1 MRKKSYKNKLETKFS
16 EWILQS
22 HVNVAITYTFKQG
35 LSIGNGQFEPI
46 SDEEIIRTM
55 WLLRD
60 RTTKK
65 ILGTRKFKDGYR
77 LPFVVFKEGDG
88 KSIRH
93 HVHIAATKPTDMPLD
108 EYRMIHNKCCEN
120 LRWVHQ
126 ISRFEETYDSEGW
139 VKYCSSYDLSTYLP
153 QSSEH
158 HSFIIKKDSL
168 LAL

>member
-1 MRKKSYKNKLETKFS
+1 MKQESYKNKLETKFS

-22 HVNVAITYTFKQG
+22 QVNVAITYTLKQG
-35 LSIGNGQFEPI
+35 IPIGNGQFEPI
-46 SDEEIIRTM
+46 SDEEIVRTM

-65 ILGTRKFKDGYR
+65 ILGTKKFKEGHR

-88 KSIRH
+88 RSIRH
-93 HVHIAATKPTDMPLD
+93 HVHIAATKPTDMSLD
-108 EYRMIHNKCCEN
+108 EYRLIHLNCCQN
-120 LRWVHQ
+120 LKWIYQ
-126 ISRFEETYDSEGW
+126 ISRFEETYDSQGW

-158 HSFIIKKDSL
+158 HSFITKKDSL